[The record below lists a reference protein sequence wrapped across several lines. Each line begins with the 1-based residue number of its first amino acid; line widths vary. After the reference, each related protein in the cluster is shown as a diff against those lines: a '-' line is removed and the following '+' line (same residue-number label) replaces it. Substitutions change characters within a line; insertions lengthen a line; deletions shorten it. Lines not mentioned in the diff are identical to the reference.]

1 MRGPLSGQ
9 GQLDWLLEAFLLQ
22 TPGVVHALVTSG
34 DGLRIAS
41 DRQID
46 RELRD
51 QLSAASA
58 GLTSLANG
66 VAQMIRLGGMTQTI
80 IELEGGHLFVTQI
93 GERATLVVVAAR
105 DCDMG
110 MIGYEMTMLAA
121 QVGHALTP
129 VARLAPEW
137 PPT

>member
-1 MRGPLSGQ
+1 MMRGPLSGQ

-22 TPGVVHALVTSG
+22 TPG
-34 DGLRIAS
+34 
-41 DRQID
+41 
-46 RELRD
+46 
-51 QLSAASA
+51 
-58 GLTSLANG
+58 
-66 VAQMIRLGGMTQTI
+66 
-80 IELEGGHLFVTQI
+80 
-93 GERATLVVVAAR
+93 VAAR